1 LRGLGLRD
9 VTYFEKPAIRIPYPD
24 EEGQESAVRF
34 RVSLDGT
41 EKFRWRSGDK
51 PSPYGLKLLEEAR
64 KAGLLVL
71 VEGESD
77 CHTLWFHEIPALGI
91 PGASNWKE
99 EWASHL
105 DGIEK
110 VYAVIEPDQGGDTL
124 RDKLSGCEAIR
135 ERLHLLEL
143 VEHKDPSA
151 LNLADPDMFRER
163 FAVALERAKPW
174 VELEREQAE
183 ATSHEA
189 WEQCK
194 ELAKASNIL
203 ERFAAE
209 LAKSGVA
216 GESRIAKLLYL
227 AVTSRL
233 LEKPV
238 SIALKGPSSGGK
250 SHVVERV
257 LSFVPE
263 SAYYALTAMSERTLA
278 YSEEPI
284 KHRFLVIYEAA
295 GMSGEFAT
303 YLIRSLLSEG
313 RVRYETVEKT
323 SEGMKPRLIEREGP
337 TGLIV
342 TTTAVKLHPE
352 NETRLLS
359 LTVTDTQDQTRAVM
373 AALAVEAS
381 EAAPNLEPWHAL
393 QVWLESAEHRVFIPY
408 AKILADLIPPVA
420 VRLRRDFG
428 ALLNLIRAHALLHQ
442 ASRDRDAQGRIV
454 ATIEDYAA
462 VRELVADLVSE
473 GIEVTVPKTVRETI
487 ETVKRLRE
495 DSKGEPV
502 TVTDLA
508 RELRLDRSAV
518 SRRVRNAK
526 DRGYLRDLEDNPRKP
541 SRLVLGDDLPDDLQI
556 LPKVEDVRA
565 GVQKRAAG
573 SARLDGAQ
581 EPHRNGQYSK
591 DAYKACN
598 RARVLEGIKTP
609 PPPVVS
615 QPVAVDN
622 PPDDIIEEV
631 RYLFA
636 SDAVKEV

>member
-1 LRGLGLRD
+1 LGLRD

-565 GVQKRAAG
+565 GMQKRAAG